1 MLSFLGRLDALSD
14 RIVSAAKF
22 KCLQAVQSIRYV
34 FLVKIKEI
42 LHDLLQRT
50 KEKILN
56 EYTARQNV
64 IMMGHKEFTNKGSA
78 SFYLKKIIEQKTNG
92 EKGKIDDDDLP
103 EG

>member
-1 MLSFLGRLDALSD
+1 MLSFLGRLDTLSN
-14 RIVSAAKF
+14 RIVSATKF
-22 KCLQAVQSIRYV
+22 KCLQAVQSIRYI
-34 FLVKIKEI
+34 FLVKIRGG
-42 LHDLLQRT
+42 LHNLFQGV

-56 EYTARQNV
+56 EYTVKQNV

-103 EG
+103 EI